1 MAGKKEEKLSWD
13 ETLKKLDK
21 DYGKGSVIH
30 GSDIEK
36 CTEVVSTGSLGL
48 DIALG
53 IGGIPATG
61 KVIETYGWESSG
73 KSTLAQIIMGNFQR
87 AYPKKKVILVDGEFA
102 TDEKYA
108 TTLGVNL
115 NELVLIQI
123 DEHAGEGAYNKAQA
137 LIDTGEVSLV
147 VYDSY
152 NSLKPKKIVDG
163 EIGEHNLG
171 LHARMMDTVV
181 AKASAN
187 GVKYGTNSLFIGQLR
202 EKIGVMFGS
211 PETTQGGNAL
221 RFYADIRLRVARSLT
236 TENSVMDGKE
246 KIGNQC
252 SVKVEKSKFGAPFK
266 KAEFNIIYG
275 EGVDKYE
282 ELIRIGHDLGILKK
296 YGETITY
303 EDNKTK
309 LTEFTQL
316 LIDNDELFEKI
327 KKKILI
333 KCNILKAK
341 EIKEETIKT
350 EEKDGE
356 V

>member
-1 MAGKKEEKLSWD
+1 MAKKEEKLSWE

-36 CTEVVSTGSLGL
+36 CNEVVSTGSLGL

-53 IGGIPATG
+53 IGGLPATG
-61 KVIETYGWESSG
+61 KVIEAYGWESSG
-73 KSTLAQIIMGNFQR
+73 KSTLAQKIMGNFQK
-87 AYPKKKVILVDGEFA
+87 AYPNKKVILVDGEFA

-108 TTLGVNL
+108 KTLGVNL

-152 NSLKPKKIVDG
+152 NSLKPKKIIDG

-181 AKASAN
+181 NKASAN
-187 GVKYGTNSLFIGQLR
+187 GVKYGTTSLFIGQLR

-252 SVKVEKSKFGAPFK
+252 SVKVEKTKFGAPFK

-275 EGVDKYE
+275 EGIDKYG
-282 ELIRIGHDLGILKK
+282 ELIEIGHEVGVFKK
-296 YGETITY
+296 YGESITVGG
-303 EDNKTK
+303 EKQPIATFI
-309 LTEFTQL
+309 TL
-316 LIDNDELFEKI
+316 LQDNDELFQKYRTD
-327 KKKILI
+327 ILNKTI
-333 KCNILKAK
+333 YKHESKDK
-341 EIKEETIKT
+341 EIV
-350 EEKDGE
+350 GE
-356 V
+356 SSTS